1 MIMTRKSLFLLPFWA
16 FLLIGCASSLKD
28 GTVALSLDHSSGVYA
43 LGQSC
48 RVSGSFS
55 GNLDEQLKVR
65 ILVNNQPSDS
75 FNIRPMDGEM
85 VLYEDACDATR
96 AVMVEISGANLELKQ
111 IGYVVAPE
119 GFEAGLEE
127 PSDLMDYWNN
137 QRALLD
143 ALPFQVKSTPLE
155 VPEQYA
161 GGYTLEDVEINCL
174 GPAPV
179 RAYLSKP
186 KNAKEHSLPI
196 VIQCRAAGV
205 KGSWCLCN
213 ANECVSNAALGS
225 GALSLDL
232 NAHGFLNGQ
241 PQEYYDY
248 LETGPLKGYSTYAAL
263 DRETW
268 YFKGMYLRLMRAIE
282 FMTRQKEWDGER
294 ILVMGESQ
302 GGGQAAASAGLDQ
315 RVTAVALFVPAIQDL
330 GGKLKGRLSG
340 WPKPLEN
347 HPDRIDAQ
355 MKVLPYFDGAMLLR
369 HSRAQIFCEIGL
381 IDTTCPPA
389 AVWSSLNG
397 APGEKTVLCVPYR
410 DHHAPSG
417 ALHEVWEK
425 DYLQPRMAYINDYL
439 K

>member
-1 MIMTRKSLFLLPFWA
+1 MNKRNLPLLALWA
-16 FLLIGCASSLKD
+16 LLTLGCATTPKD
-28 GTVALSLDHSSGVYA
+28 GTAELSLNGSSGVYA
-43 LGQSC
+43 LGQEC
-48 RVSGSFS
+48 RVLASFS
-55 GNLDEQLKVR
+55 GNLDESLKVR

-75 FNIRPMDGEM
+75 FNIRPVQGEM
-85 VLYEDACDATR
+85 TLYQDACDATR
-96 AVMVEISGANLELKQ
+96 AVMVEVSGKNLPLKQ
-111 IGYVVAPE
+111 IGYVAAPE
-119 GFEAGLEE
+119 GFEAGLKE
-127 PSDLMDYWNN
+127 PADLMEYWNN

-155 VPEQYA
+155 VPDKYA
-161 GGYTLEDVEINCL
+161 SDYTLEDLEINCL
-174 GPAPV
+174 GYAPV
-179 RAYLSKP
+179 RAYMSKP
-186 KNAKEHSLPI
+186 KDAKEHSLPI

-213 ANECVSNAALGS
+213 ANECVSNAALGG

-241 PQEYYDY
+241 PQQYYDY
-248 LETGPLKGYSTYAAL
+248 LEEGPLRGYSTYAAL

-302 GGGQAAASAGLDQ
+302 GGGQAAASAGLDP

-330 GGKLKGRLSG
+330 GGMLKGRLSG

-347 HPDRIDAQ
+347 HPDMIEAQ
-355 MKVLPYFDGAMLLR
+355 KEVLPYFDGAMLLR
-369 HSRAQIFCEIGL
+369 HSHARIFCEIGL

-417 ALHEVWEK
+417 ELHEVWEK
-425 DYLQPRMAYINDYL
+425 DYYQPRMAYINDYL